1 MRKANNSI
9 LSENNVTFK
18 LKIHALDVDKAT
30 SFKAHL
36 LSDLLSFSTPIK
48 NPINIEQETL
58 KNETLLLNSRNQ
70 EPSNYLIPEV
80 DNKVNTVSEISIKIP
95 NNQLIRTNSFLRNP
109 HSHTIYQNNFTGKV
123 LNLLI

>member
-9 LSENNVTFK
+9 LSENTVTFK

-36 LSDLLSFSTPIK
+36 ISDLLSFSAPVQ
-48 NPINIEQETL
+48 NPINSELETL
-58 KNETLLLNSRNQ
+58 KNETSLLDSHKK
-70 EPSNYLIPEV
+70 ESNYFLIPEV
-80 DNKVNTVSEISIKIP
+80 EKKVNIASEISIKIP
-95 NNQLIRTNSFLRNP
+95 SNQLIRTNSFLRNP
-109 HSHTIYQNNFTGKV
+109 HSHTIYQNNYTGKV